1 LSRTIPVRKKP
12 TLITFKRALAVPFF
26 AAAAILPMLPG
37 QASAAAQPPASAQ
50 SPAAATEAAVTTAA
64 AGAARASQTPA
75 SQTPAGRAAVPA
87 TKHHH
92 HPPKKGR
99 HRTRRLKAYIWAAHQ
114 RGKWYCWGGT
124 GGCFDC
130 SGLVMSAYRAEGLNI
145 GRDTIDMLDS
155 GKLVQVSQR
164 YARKGDLAFFGTG
177 HVELYVSRKYTY
189 GALHSGTQVGWHRIT
204 QWWHPTMYFRVKGA

>member
-1 LSRTIPVRKKP
+1 LSRIIPVRKKP
-12 TLITFKRALAVPFF
+12 TLIAVKRALAVPFL
-26 AAAAILPMLPG
+26 AAVAILPLTAG
-37 QASAAAQPPASAQ
+37 QASAAAQ
-50 SPAAATEAAVTTAA
+50 SPAAATEAAAVTTAA
-64 AGAARASQTPA
+64 AGAAQTIQTAASQ
-75 SQTPAGRAAVPA
+75 AAVPA

-92 HPPKKGR
+92 HPPKQR
-99 HRTRRLKAYIWAAHQ
+99 HRRTRRLRAYIWAAHQ
-114 RGKWYCWGGT
+114 HGKWYCWGGT

-130 SGLVMSAYRAEGLNI
+130 SGLVMSAYRHQGLNI

-155 GKLVQVSQR
+155 GRLVRVGR
-164 YARKGDLAFFGTG
+164 RHVRKGDLAFFGTG

>member
-1 LSRTIPVRKKP
+1 
-12 TLITFKRALAVPFF
+12 
-26 AAAAILPMLPG
+26 MLPG
-37 QASAAAQPPASAQ
+37 PATAASAAAVTPAT
-50 SPAAATEAAVTTAA
+50 ATAPAAVTT
-64 AGAARASQTPA
+64 
-75 SQTPAGRAAVPA
+75 PA

-92 HPPKKGR
+92 HPRPAR
-99 HRTRRLKAYIWAAHQ
+99 RRDRRLKAYLWAAHQ

-130 SGLVMSAYRAEGLNI
+130 SGLVMSAYRHEGLNI
-145 GRDTIDMLDS
+145 GRDTFDMLAS

-164 YARKGDLAFFGTG
+164 NARKGDLAFFGTG